1 MAEVDLL
8 IKLFETL
15 KDALRD
21 TNQLCQAMLNN
32 QTSIANHMKTLPIED
47 LKQVLKDHSKES
59 SDEIGTC
66 TETVESKT
74 DTILQKVNAMDNKLT
89 KMILVVTVTFSLLTV
104 AYFVG
109 RYSMDNTEELK
120 KWEEK
125 IQKEQEADHKAL
137 RKELIEAIREEMRKR
152 HP

>member
-47 LKQVLKDHSKES
+47 LKQVLKEHSKES
-59 SDEIGTC
+59 SDDIGTC
-66 TETVESKT
+66 TETVETQGVNILNEIRDLKGKVKT
-74 DTILQKVNAMDNKLT
+74 MIIVVVVAFTLFSSVLLVGKLMVDTDQT
-89 KMILVVTVTFSLLTV
+89 H
-104 AYFVG
+104 
-109 RYSMDNTEELK
+109 EELK
-120 KWEEK
+120 
-125 IQKEQEADHKAL
+125 
-137 RKELIEAIREEMRKR
+137 IEIIRELNKKR
-152 HP
+152 SEKVK

>member
-59 SDEIGTC
+59 SDDIGTC
-66 TETVESKT
+66 TETVETQGVNILNEIRDLKGKVKT
-74 DTILQKVNAMDNKLT
+74 MIIVVVVAFTLFSSVLLVGKLMVDTDQT
-89 KMILVVTVTFSLLTV
+89 H
-104 AYFVG
+104 
-109 RYSMDNTEELK
+109 EELK
-120 KWEEK
+120 
-125 IQKEQEADHKAL
+125 
-137 RKELIEAIREEMRKR
+137 IEIIRELNKKR
-152 HP
+152 SE

>member
-59 SDEIGTC
+59 SDDLKDHSKESSDDIGTC
-66 TETVESKT
+66 TETVETQGVNILNEIRDLKGKVKT
-74 DTILQKVNAMDNKLT
+74 MIIVVVVAFTLFSSVLLVGKLMVDTDQT
-89 KMILVVTVTFSLLTV
+89 H
-104 AYFVG
+104 
-109 RYSMDNTEELK
+109 EELK
-120 KWEEK
+120 
-125 IQKEQEADHKAL
+125 
-137 RKELIEAIREEMRKR
+137 IEIIRELNKKR
-152 HP
+152 SEKVK